1 MPKTPAQPKEFEPT
15 WLQGSLDHYLVWG
28 LVFMLLLILGFALYR
43 VREPSLRAHATAA
56 QQKTYVRLGAQL
68 FANTCASCH
77 GQNGVGGDGPRL
89 NAKEF
94 LTSVTD
100 EQMRL
105 LISGG
110 VSGTEMPAWSID
122 FGGTM
127 TDEQIRQV
135 ISYIRSWEATA
146 PSVPN
151 WRQGSAGSP

>member
-1 MPKTPAQPKEFEPT
+1 MRAPEDSQPAFESAP
-15 WLQGSLDHYLVWG
+15 LRRSFDRHLAWG
-28 LVFMLLLILGFALYR
+28 LVFMLVLVGGFAAYKI
-43 VREPSLRAHATAA
+43 REPSLRAHAATE
-56 QQKTYVRLGAQL
+56 QTRTYTKLGNQL
-68 FANTCASCH
+68 FAANCATCH

-94 LTSVTD
+94 LQSVSD

-110 VSGTEMPAWSID
+110 VSGTAMPAWSID
-122 FGGTM
+122 FGGTL

-135 ISYIRSWEATA
+135 ITYIRAWQPTA

-151 WRQGSAGSP
+151 WRQGAAK